1 MPCRSSP
8 ALATS
13 SFVPLFY
20 MVCASA
26 RVAFSFSSPRRVV
39 VVVVVVVIVVSLS
52 LSLSFSLSVS
62 CRCVSAELQKLL
74 LLLPYRL
81 ETFVARDRY
90 QPPPTLLP
98 PTSMLHLPIFVRGRP
113 YPLPTF
119 PRAQSSLR
127 GSAIRGFQ
135 SLHGEFIGRRTRLR
149 RPFQSTLAGGAGC
162 SATERSLFHD
172 FSVSLE

>member
-39 VVVVVVVIVVSLS
+39 VVVVVVIVVVS

>member
-39 VVVVVVVIVVSLS
+39 VVVVVVVVIVVVS